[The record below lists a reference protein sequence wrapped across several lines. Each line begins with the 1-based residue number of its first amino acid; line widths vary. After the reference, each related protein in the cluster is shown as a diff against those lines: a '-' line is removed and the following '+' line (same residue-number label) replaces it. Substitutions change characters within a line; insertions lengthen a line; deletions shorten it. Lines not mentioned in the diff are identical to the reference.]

1 MAVTLVHGTS
11 FCVCDDDGEFGGAL
25 AEGTFYQDTRIL
37 SGWNLRIDGKPVE
50 PITVQIPEPFQARFV
65 GRAHSSEEGK
75 AHCWYAGSATSAV
88 VCARTSSCATTA
100 APRSPA
106 VSFRSRPTSPTSS
119 RSKPAVSATR
129 ATTPSRSPAASLLAR
144 YLDST
149 SRGVRITGV
158 TLDGKHAK
166 YSRDRVSFRVVVP
179 PGEEWYASVT
189 ALPLIDGTPI
199 TPLFPRE
206 RPVEL
211 SGPAILTRRWREES
225 PVLSYSENRTLAT
238 TLQRS
243 RETGALRMFDLEHPD
258 DVGIAAGAPWFM
270 ALFGRDSLIASL
282 MSLAVDPTL
291 ALGTV
296 QTLARHQ
303 GTTVEPNSEEEPG
316 RILHEVRFGA
326 DVSLALG
333 GSHIY
338 YGSIDATPLFVMLLG
353 ELSRWGI
360 KDWPRRCSDTPTS
373 ARWMDRPLR

>member
-1 MAVTLVHGTS
+1 MTVTLVHGTS

-65 GRAHSSEEGK
+65 GRAHSSEGEGESSLLVRRER
-75 AHCWYAGSATSAV
+75 YVGGGMREDLILRNYG
-88 VCARTSSCATTA
+88 RTRVACT
-100 APRSPA
+100 
-106 VSFRSRPTSPTSS
+106 VSFRVAADFADVFEVKAGRIRDKGHHAVEVTSS
-119 RSKPAVSATR
+119 G
-129 ATTPSRSPAASLLAR
+129 LYLAR

-243 RETGALRMFDLEHPD
+243 REDLGALRMFDPEHPD

-303 GTTVEPNSEEEPG
+303 GTTVEPNSEE
-316 RILHEVRFGA
+316 R
-326 DVSLALG
+326 
-333 GSHIY
+333 
-338 YGSIDATPLFVMLLG
+338 
-353 ELSRWGI
+353 
-360 KDWPRRCSDTPTS
+360 
-373 ARWMDRPLR
+373 